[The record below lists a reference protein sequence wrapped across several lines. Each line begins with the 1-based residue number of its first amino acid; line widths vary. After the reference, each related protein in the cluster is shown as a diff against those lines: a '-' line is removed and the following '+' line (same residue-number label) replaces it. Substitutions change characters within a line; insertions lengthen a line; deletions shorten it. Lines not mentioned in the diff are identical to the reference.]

1 MNNMLLERLLQEQ
14 TSQLKGGIYHRTQID
29 FCYNSNH
36 IEGSQL
42 TREQTRYIFETNT
55 IGIAQQAV
63 NVDDIVEAINH
74 FRAFD
79 IMLHSATEPLSQAMI
94 KSFHSILK
102 AGTSDSRKDWF
113 AVGDYKKLPNE
124 VENNATTLPE
134 NVEKEMTLL
143 LSNYHQKPTKTF
155 RDLIDFH
162 WQFENIHPFQD
173 GNGRVGRL
181 LLFKECLVNNI
192 TPFII
197 TENLRLFYYRGLQN
211 WQQIEG
217 YLLDTCLT
225 AQDEYK
231 ALMEYFRV

>member
-1 MNNMLLERLLQEQ
+1 M
-14 TSQLKGGIYHRTQID
+14 
-29 FCYNSNH
+29 
-36 IEGSQL
+36 
-42 TREQTRYIFETNT
+42 
-55 IGIAQQAV
+55 
-63 NVDDIVEAINH
+63 
-74 FRAFD
+74 
-79 IMLHSATEPLSQAMI
+79 EPLTQEMI
-94 KSFHSILK
+94 KVFHSILK
-102 AGTSDSRKDWF
+102 TGTSDSRKDWF

-124 VENNATTLPE
+124 VGGNATTLPE

-143 LSNYHQKPTKTF
+143 LSNYHQKSTKTF

-181 LLFKECLVNNI
+181 LLFKKCLANNI

-211 WQQIEG
+211 WPQIEG

-231 ALMEYFRV
+231 AVMEYFRVV